1 MNEKSTHYIACIGLI
16 LLLLAS
22 LAGCKKD
29 PGNNPGEEEQ
39 EEITVFSLARA
50 PDGESS
56 FRAGTYEDSEKSI
69 TSRWLAASQTDSGF
83 TSITPD
89 SLKVAYR
96 YIALIPDTTV
106 QKIGEKGIY
115 GRGRYD
121 AMNAWST
128 DYISDY
134 ESGPMN
140 KLPGFNT
147 SHYPDV
153 PPTVDNMLEFSVY
166 VDDDTPVTRTEVK
179 QGAFVIFDG
188 SNNTPGDVT
197 DDSLAEFDLKN
208 TSFKVDVADLPPE
221 GVVFTGIAY
230 ELVYYEAELSGF
242 GTIRLYYNDY
252 GQCKAGDFMVNK
264 ANDSPDEGWQWAY
277 MKHGDGPDSW
287 DGSAVPTVSD
297 GGYDDYDTDTVEEP
311 NPEVAYKGYFPISGT
326 GTAEDEWSAGLLP
339 VFVNRADDTE
349 EEWPDV
355 TNPDPKNPFLL
366 NADKRPEPTSSSIYW
381 SVSQGIF
388 NQPVGDGQPV
398 PYDHPHIEEVVDPGG
413 FCTYDAD
420 NPIASTPIKSGGTIK
435 GNEQASIIYYEVDDH
450 LGVSDMSS
458 VLYSSTRRDPATVID
473 RTTMRE
479 MFGVYAYD
487 SGLVSNI
494 YNDTPFVQRW
504 SEDAGSGSYTKYFP
518 TLLDLSMGRICVVAS
533 RRSADP
539 TGVSQQGYIYSPPS
553 PTSPDAL
560 EMSIVEVAITL
571 QIDVA
576 FGYGEDCGGRS
587 WGDGTTIGATDFE
600 KRFMSFAPKLGTTD
614 YGGWGTDPNDPV
626 SLQRGFYG
634 RGSNEHG
641 LESEISFRQNH
652 FAIDV
657 DNINYRDVYAL
668 PPILDNPSPEEGP
681 FTGETHVSISANGN
695 GGEVSVYYTTDG
707 SDPTNNS
714 TRYTNAIPVTQDTTI
729 KAIAYETGKQFPSMV
744 VEAFYQISAAQ
755 KYDVPVEVASVPV
768 AAAGK
773 PAFVLLFKDQELDLT
788 RSFSSVSCTQVSVDQ
803 NKVNAT
809 LKGVLGGNYYVLV
822 VVDMD
827 RSDSFSEGDLV
838 YPSTVANQVVSLH
851 SVQVPSAAVSL
862 SGSAYTVPARTLE
875 RSLAAE

>member
-1 MNEKSTHYIACIGLI
+1 MKEKSTHYIVCIGLI

-39 EEITVFSLARA
+39 EDVTVFSLARA

-128 DYISDY
+128 DYISEY
-134 ESGPMN
+134 ESGPMK

-147 SHYPDV
+147 SHYPEV
-153 PPTVDNMLEFSVY
+153 MPTEDDMLEFSVY
-166 VDDDTPVTRTEVK
+166 VDDDTPVTKQEVK
-179 QGAFVIFDG
+179 EGSFVIFDG
-188 SNNTPGDVT
+188 SNDTPSDVT
-197 DDSLAEFDLKN
+197 DDTLAVFDLKD
-208 TSFKVDVADLPPE
+208 TSFKVDVDDLPPE
-221 GVVFTGIAY
+221 GVLFTGIAY

-252 GQCKAGDFMVNK
+252 GQCKAGDFMVNE
-264 ANDSPDEGWQWAY
+264 AGESPDKGWQWAY

-297 GGYDDYDTDTVEEP
+297 GGYDDYDTDTEAEP
-311 NPEVAYKGYFPISGT
+311 NPEVEYKGYFPISGT
-326 GTAEDEWSAGLLP
+326 GIAAKNHSSGLIPTFVNLESTGDEWP
-339 VFVNRADDTE
+339 I
-349 EEWPDV
+349 V
-355 TNPDPKNPFLL
+355 TNPDPKDPFLL
-366 NADKRPEPTSSSIYW
+366 NQGKHPESSVACIYW

-388 NQPVGDGQPV
+388 NTPQGDSQPE
-398 PYDHPHIEEVVDPGG
+398 PYNHPHIEEIADPGG
-413 FCTYDAD
+413 FGTYNAS

-435 GNEQASIIYYEVDDH
+435 NNDHASIIYYEPDDH
-450 LGVSDMSS
+450 LGAGDMSS

-494 YNDTPFVQRW
+494 YDDTPFVQRW
-504 SEDAGSGSYTKYFP
+504 IANAGSGSYTNYFP
-518 TLLDLSMGRICVVAS
+518 TLLELSMGRICVVAS
-533 RRSADP
+533 RRPADP
-539 TGVSQQGYIYSPPS
+539 TGRSQQGYVYDPPPS
-553 PTSPDAL
+553 NTPDAL

-587 WGDGTTIGATDFE
+587 WGSEATIGASDFE

-614 YGGWGTDPNDPV
+614 YGGWGTDPNGPV
-626 SLQRGFYG
+626 PSQRGFYG
-634 RGSNEHG
+634 SRSDEHG
-641 LESEISFRQNH
+641 LETELSFRQNH

-657 DNINYRDVYAL
+657 HNVAYRDVYAL

-681 FTGETHVSISANGN
+681 FTGETHVSISWNGD
-695 GGEVSVYYTTDG
+695 EVSVYYTTDG

-714 TRYTNAIPVTQDTTI
+714 TLYTDAIPVSSNTII
-729 KAIAYETGKQFPSMV
+729 KAIAYQTGKQFPSMI
-744 VEAFYQISAAQ
+744 VEAFYEVSGAQ
-755 KYDVPVEVASVPV
+755 RCSVPVEVQAVPV

-773 PAFVLLFKDQELDLT
+773 PAFVLLFKDQELDLA
-788 RSFSSVSCTQVSVDQ
+788 RSFSPVSCTQVNVDQ
-803 NKVNAT
+803 NKVSAS
-809 LKGVLGGNYYVLV
+809 LKEVLAGTYYLLV

-827 RSDSFSEGDLV
+827 RSDSLTEGDLV
-838 YPSTVANQVVSLH
+838 YPSTVANQVVNLH
-851 SVQVPSAAVSL
+851 SVQVPSTAVVSL
-862 SGSAYTVPARTLE
+862 SGASYTVPARTLE
-875 RSLAAE
+875 RSLAAD